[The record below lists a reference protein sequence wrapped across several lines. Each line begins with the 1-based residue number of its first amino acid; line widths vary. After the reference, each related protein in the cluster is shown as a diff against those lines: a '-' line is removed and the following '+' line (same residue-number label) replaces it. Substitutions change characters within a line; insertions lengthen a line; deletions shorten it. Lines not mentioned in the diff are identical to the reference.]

1 MSTHHQILVVG
12 GGTAGITVAAMLRN
26 LPNPPG
32 VTIIEPKTVHYYQ
45 PLWTLVGGGVFP
57 KEETM
62 RQLADYIPDGAQWLQ
77 TKVASFDPD
86 NNRVTME
93 DGSEHSYD
101 ILVVAAGIQ
110 LDWDKIKGLKGN
122 LGKNG
127 VCSNYLYETVDST
140 WETLRNLRGGNAV
153 FSYPATPI
161 KCAGAPQ
168 KIMYLTEHHLR
179 RTGRRA
185 GANVI
190 YASATAGSFGV
201 TKYKKSLDKIIAER
215 DIQTHFGKNLVE
227 IRADEKKAV
236 WQDLNGGEDLV
247 LDYEM
252 LHVVP
257 PMSAPDFI
265 KNSPLSDGSPLGYV
279 DIDKHEMQHV
289 KWSNVFAL
297 GDSGNSPNS
306 KTAAAVRK
314 QAPVVVENIV
324 AYMQGRP
331 LTAKYD
337 GYASCPLVT
346 GYGRLLMAEFIYG
359 GIPKETLPYDQS
371 KERYSLYALKAY
383 GLPRMYWHGML
394 RGRW

>member
-1 MSTHHQILVVG
+1 MSHHQVLIVG
-12 GGTAGITVAAMLRN
+12 GGSAGISVAAMLRN
-26 LPNPPG
+26 LPEPLG
-32 VTIIEPKTVHYYQ
+32 VTIIEPKKVHYYQ

-57 KEETM
+57 KEESV
-62 RQLADYIPDGAQWLQ
+62 RDQADYIPHGAEWIQD
-77 TKVASFDPD
+77 KVASFDPD
-86 NNRVTME
+86 NNKVTME
-93 DGSEHSYD
+93 DGSEHTYE
-101 ILVVAAGIQ
+101 ILVVAAGLQ
-110 LDWDKIKGLKGN
+110 LDWHKIKGLKGN

-127 VCSNYLYETVDST
+127 LCSNYTYETVEST
-140 WETLRNLRGGNAV
+140 WETLRNFKGGNAI
-153 FSYPATPI
+153 FSYPNTPI

-179 RTGRRA
+179 RTGKR
-185 GANVI
+185 GASKVI
-190 YASATAGSFGV
+190 YASATASIFGV
-201 TKYKKSLDKIIAER
+201 EKYKKSLEKIVAER
-215 DIQTHFGKNLVE
+215 DIDTHYGVNLVE
-227 IRADEKKAV
+227 VRPESKEAV
-236 WQDLNGGEDLV
+236 WEDMSGGDPLV
-247 LDYEM
+247 LKYDM

-265 KNSPLSDGSPLGYV
+265 KNSPLSDGTALGYV
-279 DIDKHEMQHV
+279 DIDKHSMQHV
-289 KWSNVFAL
+289 RYPNVFAL

-314 QAPVVVENIV
+314 QAPVVVDNIV
-324 AYMQGRP
+324 AHLQQRQ
-331 LTAKYD
+331 LTGSYD